1 MFRNPTIPARSLLV
15 RSASPLQLRAV
26 LAVLTLALPA
36 VAAANAGQLAPG
48 DSQLAS
54 GEYYDRVTFE
64 AVAGDSVVIEIS
76 STAFDPYLILLDPS
90 EQVVLEMDDSAG
102 AGLNVLETVRLTTAG
117 TYTIVVTSARPGEAG
132 AYRVAI
138 SAASGGG
145 AAAGPGKSGVPAQA
159 PAQAPTQP
167 PAQVPTQTPPA
178 PASPS
183 PTNTEPGTVTGTVVD
198 TMGRPIAGA
207 RVWIQPA
214 ITTGLVEVRTD
225 AQGRYRVPG
234 LIDEPYN
241 AKAWAYVEYGG
252 RQLCLRLG
260 MESPV
265 DYDAFV
271 PSHGAVRNFRWQL
284 TGPIE
289 DMRGLNEY
297 FGGMLR
303 VMNTNAYAGSG
314 NRIELSFTP
323 TGPRIDGSSVAPFTR
338 TIDPSRDYDVYDL
351 PAGPYRVT
359 AVLVTGNGARQEL
372 RLGPDIFDT
381 ARDALDIDWSGDG
394 TCSNANGLDWAY
406 AWLNTP

>member
-1 MFRNPTIPARSLLV
+1 MLRNPTISARSLLA
-15 RSASPLQLRAV
+15 RFASQPQLRAV
-26 LAVLTLALPA
+26 LTVLILALSA
-36 VAAANAGQLAPG
+36 VASANAGQLAPG
-48 DSQLAS
+48 DAQLAS

-64 AVAGDSVVIEIS
+64 AAAGDSVVIEIS

-90 EQVVLEMDDSAG
+90 EQVMLEMDDSAG

-117 TYTIVVTSARPGEAG
+117 TYTIVITSARPGEVG

-145 AAAGPGKSGVPAQA
+145 ATAGPGKSNMPAQVPAQTPAQA
-159 PAQAPTQP
+159 PA
-167 PAQVPTQTPPA
+167 QTPPA
-178 PASPS
+178 PASPN
-183 PTNTEPGTVTGTVVD
+183 PTNTEPGTVTGTVFD

-234 LIDEPYN
+234 LIDVPYN
-241 AKAWAYVEYGG
+241 AKAWAYVEVGG

-323 TGPRIDGSSVAPFTR
+323 TGPRIDGSSIAPFTR

-359 AVLVTGNGARQEL
+359 AVLVTGNGARQAL

-381 ARDALDIDWSGDG
+381 SRDALDIDWSGDG